1 MNSSD
6 PPTTPIEADVISS
19 TLSSP
24 HAGHINWEALAGG
37 AFVEFQNLVLV
48 SLKQPLENLRYWS
61 LLALSLAGLST
72 LAVIA
77 GLVLA
82 YYQAS
87 TEGSYA
93 ALSVASS
100 GASILASVA
109 STWISRY
116 LAHAREDV
124 AKTRQEVLE
133 LFREYGR
140 KVFGQ
145 NDPSVFIYA
154 APRAVVGRF
163 ERLAGGEWVEVSL
176 KEGKT
181 RNYRFALNRVEG
193 ERIILRDSNRK
204 IEVEID
210 QENRRVSWMKG
221 TNKEFLYSII
231 NVH

>member
-1 MNSSD
+1 
-6 PPTTPIEADVISS
+6 
-19 TLSSP
+19 
-24 HAGHINWEALAGG
+24 
-37 AFVEFQNLVLV
+37 
-48 SLKQPLENLRYWS
+48 
-61 LLALSLAGLST
+61 
-72 LAVIA
+72 
-77 GLVLA
+77 LA

-193 ERIILRDSNRK
+193 ELSQNFGDGL
-204 IEVEID
+204 VG
-210 QENRRVSWMKG
+210 QAAAVMG
-221 TNKEFLYSII
+221 
-231 NVH
+231 